1 MYVCVCARARACVRA
16 CWWRVCVIEDDVQ
29 RAHACAQIHTQKYT
43 PPPTHTHTQTQV
55 TVIRNGADK
64 VISCH
69 DVVVGDIMK
78 LSTGDII
85 TADAYAIGANDL
97 QISEKALTG
106 ETGTHALFVFF
117 QGNVGRDRH
126 TCPLL
131 SLSLYGD
138 FM

>member
-1 MYVCVCARARACVRA
+1 
-16 CWWRVCVIEDDVQ
+16 VIEDDVQ
-29 RAHACAQIHTQKYT
+29 RALACANTHSNAH
-43 PPPTHTHTQTQV
+43 PNSHPPTHTQV

-106 ETGTHALFVFF
+106 ETGTLSPFVSLCMVALYS
-117 QGNVGRDRH
+117 
-126 TCPLL
+126 TCARALTFE
-131 SLSLYGD
+131 SLCQTS
-138 FM
+138 

>member
-1 MYVCVCARARACVRA
+1 M
-16 CWWRVCVIEDDVQ
+16 
-29 RAHACAQIHTQKYT
+29 
-43 PPPTHTHTQTQV
+43 

-106 ETGTHALFVFF
+106 ETGT
-117 QGNVGRDRH
+117 
-126 TCPLL
+126 L
-131 SLSLYGD
+131 SLFLSLCMVTLHRKSARALTLEKSERPCCECVAKSAMALT
-138 FM
+138 FENVRQTS